1 MQTVPSILEKT
12 PEDLFFQI
20 NRLSKYFPRFQI
32 DIADGIFV
40 PNKTVQIEEITR
52 TIQQLNNE
60 TMKQCVFD
68 FHLMVKDYEAEIKK
82 IEKLKEIIK
91 INYIFIHFSAIEN
104 SRSFDSPPIRRV
116 AQDDRGGTTIGLT
129 LNPEDQVDDLTSHYN
144 LKQIP
149 LIQIMSVTP
158 GVQGNPFLPET
169 LTKIEQLRILGYR
182 KEIFLDGAVNEKTIP
197 VILAKKYQPDFICPG
212 SYLTKTKTL
221 KENVK
226 YLKGL
231 SHSREGGN
239 PDSNFHI
246 NNCDYRLD
254 PLLRRD
260 DSF

>member
-40 PNKTVQIEEITR
+40 PNKTVQIEE
-52 TIQQLNNE
+52 LFN
-60 TMKQCVFD
+60 MKTVFNKDSLLFD

-91 INYIFIHFSAIEN
+91 INYIFIHFSAIKN
-104 SRSFDSPPIRRV
+104 PRSFARLQL
-116 AQDDRGGTTIGLT
+116 AQDDNGGGTIGLT
-129 LNPEDQVDDLTSHYN
+129 LNPKDKVDDLTSHYN

-158 GVQGNPFLPET
+158 GVQGNPFLPDT
-169 LTKIEQLRILGYR
+169 LKKIEQLRILGYR

-197 VILAKKYQPDFICPG
+197 IILSKKYQPDFICPG

-239 PDSNFHI
+239 PD
-246 NNCDYRLD
+246 
-254 PLLRRD
+254 
-260 DSF
+260 